1 MHDSVQTGI
10 CNELAL
16 EHIIP
21 VCDGKLA
28 GQDECFPVI
37 PVIYDLFKVMLYLA
51 VKLDHPKVIDNQ
63 QVMCVQLSE
72 EVCLPSFQVY
82 KLQVIDEHV
91 HREVQY
97 LPAVPAYPVTQGTG
111 EVGLSGPCRSGN
123 DDRHS
128 ARDVI
133 SGCKVGSRAGLYSS
147 CRVCLKFFH
156 RGFQTEVG
164 ILYKT
169 LYMVV
174 TSRVTFVLEHD
185 LHAFTQG
192 KKACFTA

>member
-1 MHDSVQTGI
+1 MHDSVQTGFR
-10 CNELAL
+10 NELAL

-21 VCDGKLA
+21 VCNGKLA
-28 GQDECFPVI
+28 GQDECLPVV

-51 VKLDHPKVIDNQ
+51 VQLDHPKVIDNQ
-63 QVMCVQLSE
+63 QVMCVQLPE
-72 EVCLPSFQVY
+72 EVCFPSFQMC
-82 KLQVIDEHV
+82 KLQVLDEHV

-97 LPAVPAYPVTQGTG
+97 LPAVPACPVTQGTG
-111 EVGLSGPCRSGN
+111 KVGLPGSCRSGN

-133 SGCKVGSRAGLYSS
+133 SGCKVGCRAGLYAP
-147 CRVCLKFFH
+147 CRVRFKFFH
-156 RGFQTEVG
+156 RGSQTEAG

-169 LYMVV
+169 LDAVV
-174 TSRVTFVLEHD
+174 PSRVTFVLEHD

-192 KKACFTA
+192 KL